1 MNIDFTSTIPYIP
14 YILKGII
21 ITIQIAIVGAFF
33 GSLIG
38 FLFSLVSHRKNFLG
52 ATVRGFIDFF
62 RGTPLIFQ
70 LSFFHYGLPQIFPGF
85 LPTAFQTAMIIFS
98 LNSSAYLA
106 EILRAGIEAIDK
118 GQIEAAKALGVSRFH
133 TTIHIII
140 PQALRNVLPAI
151 VNEFITLTKETSVA
165 SAIGV
170 QEILRRQA
178 IVTGT
183 TYRPFEPLLLVGI
196 TYYVLIKILSI
207 LGKMVEKRLK
217 YDSSS
222 ATI

>member
-14 YILKGII
+14 YILQGII

-118 GQIEAAKALGVSRFH
+118 GQIEDH

-222 ATI
+222 TTI